1 MHMDI
6 SVVVCTY
13 KRPNLL
19 RNTLEALVQQ
29 QAPSDIRWEL
39 IIVDNNSRDQTR
51 EVVSEKAA
59 QSKIPVRYYFEPQ
72 QGQCHARNAGIL
84 ASRGDIVAFTDD
96 DVLPENNWVMNIFAI
111 MKSYDLDGVGGRIL
125 PKWEAKVPPW
135 LQSRTHLWGYLAL
148 IESVELRAL
157 TLPLADGAKI
167 WGANM
172 AFRRSL
178 FEEIGAFDVRR
189 GNVGNKFYRGDET
202 EFVKRA
208 LGAGKRLIYDPRAVV
223 YHRVGPER
231 MRKAYFRKVQ
241 FDGGEIQALQP
252 GLPPGAR
259 LFGAPRWLYRIV
271 ATEGYEWLWRA
282 ILVREDAFDRELDLL
297 DDVGRLW
304 GFWKQWLSA
313 SKAAVS
319 DEHPVAK

>member
-1 MHMDI
+1 MSWEI
-6 SVVVCTY
+6 VV
-13 KRPNLL
+13 
-19 RNTLEALVQQ
+19 
-29 QAPSDIRWEL
+29 
-39 IIVDNNSRDQTR
+39 VDNNSSDGTR
-51 EVVSEKAA
+51 KVVEGFSGNSE
-59 QSKIPVRYYFEPQ
+59 IPIIYRFEHR
-72 QGQCHARNAGIL
+72 QGQSNARNRGIL
-84 ASRGDIVAFTDD
+84 DARGEVLAFTDD
-96 DVLPENNWVMNIFAI
+96 DVIPADDWLSNLQRIMNDVEI
-111 MKSYDLDGVGGRIL
+111 DGVGGRIL

-148 IESVELRAL
+148 IESVEPRGL

-189 GNVGNKFYRGDET
+189 GNVGNKLYRGDET
-202 EFVKRA
+202 DFVKRA
-208 LGAGKRLIYDPRAVV
+208 LGAGKKLIYDPRAVV

-252 GLPPGAR
+252 GLLPGAR

-319 DEHPVAK
+319 DEDPVAK